1 MGRAYENAREAFNS
15 PRFKFAVRLL
25 ISLQK
30 IDNERYRERHPDV
43 GIDVFSGNDLLK
55 HGTDTDHDGFELNK
69 LALYALDQA
78 TCDAMLIV
86 MYAGRDGDESL
97 KRGGRYDADRI
108 DAEFAEWWDYLGMDA
123 ETHSREI
130 MSEKWPLNR
139 YLADGMHIF
148 RIDER

>member
-15 PRFKFAVRLL
+15 PRFKFATRLL

-30 IDNERYRERHPDV
+30 IDNERYRERRPDE
-43 GIDVFSGNDLLK
+43 GIEILDGNDLLK
-55 HGTDTDHDGFELNK
+55 RGSDIGHNDFELNK

-97 KRGGRYDADRI
+97 KRGDRYDPDRI
-108 DAEFAEWWDYLGMDA
+108 DAEFAEWWDYLCMDA
-123 ETHSREI
+123 ETRSREI
-130 MSEKWPLNR
+130 MSEKWPLDR
-139 YLADGMHIF
+139 YLTDGMRMF

>member
-30 IDNERYRERHPDV
+30 IDNERHRD
-43 GIDVFSGNDLLK
+43 K
-55 HGTDTDHDGFELNK
+55 HVDNEIENAADPFVSRCETDRDAYELNE

-97 KRGGRYDADRI
+97 KRGDKYDADRI

-130 MSEKWPLNR
+130 MSEKWPLDR
-139 YLADGMHIF
+139 YLADGMHMF